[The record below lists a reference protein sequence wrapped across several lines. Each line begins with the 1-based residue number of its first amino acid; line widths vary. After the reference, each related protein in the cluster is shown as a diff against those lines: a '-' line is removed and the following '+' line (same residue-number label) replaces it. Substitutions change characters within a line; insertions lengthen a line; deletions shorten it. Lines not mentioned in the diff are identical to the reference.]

1 MCSKSSQEFGLVFQ
15 GHSPERFL
23 VDVPRLLGVAQED
36 QPGESDEQ
44 RKKQE
49 CHPRLAAATSNIWYV
64 RPRQQIDAMIEQG
77 GLTDTI

>member
-1 MCSKSSQEFGLVFQ
+1 M
-15 GHSPERFL
+15 
-23 VDVPRLLGVAQED
+23 PRLLGVAQED

-64 RPRQQIDAMIEQG
+64 RTRQLIDAMIEQE